1 MNSPQRPDDAY
12 FSDLDANLD
21 ANLDDYSPETDA
33 ELDPL
38 DEEIAAY
45 LDDELEPEARAAFER
60 RLADDPALRAR
71 VDAERSAWNALSLL
85 DVDAPNER
93 LPDAVVE
100 RLDSE
105 TQTELRELATS
116 LRRRRAL
123 RALFLGSTAFL
134 LAALGFVVFS
144 LLFPDA
150 QTRRERDC
158 RVVERLAQLEIVDDF
173 NYLTALDASGL
184 FAPTPPPPPFAPPA
198 QSPPESPRPFQFA
211 PPAAASA
218 PTSAP
223 TPKTFEELS
232 QDRVFYRL
240 QQKFERLDAKT
251 QERRRALYR
260 QIVDAPN
267 ADALWRLLDRY
278 CAWFSSVPNDD
289 DREKL
294 LAAPI
299 SERLEIVRRY
309 RDFARRFAERQRDG
323 ANRFAPT
330 RQQNARTPDADERR
344 VDSSPIRAFRD
355 ALPEELRAENLEA
368 LGQKYDDFL
377 QAKREYGG
385 KRESALAFLTEESS
399 EKITAALS
407 EKARGYLRELSEE
420 ERSAAL
426 GLLVTLAFWEREERS
441 SRPSFPFANGGRAAS
456 SFAARPFDRDAQRRD
471 FIRELAET
479 LRKLSPERRD
489 FLTSRPA
496 DEMRGVLWATHWRF
510 AFRNAH
516 RSSRADEP
524 PPSNAAPP
532 VSSPSDPSPRPTPNR
547 RSPN

>member
-1 MNSPQRPDDAY
+1 MNSPIRPDDAY
-12 FSDLDANLD
+12 FSDLDAE
-21 ANLDDYSPETDA
+21 LDDYASETDA

-45 LDDELEPEARAAFER
+45 LDNELDPETRAAFER
-60 RLADDPALRAR
+60 RLADDPELRAR
-71 VDAERSAWNALSLL
+71 VDAERDAWNALSLL
-85 DVDAPNER
+85 DVEAPNEN

-105 TQTELRELATS
+105 TQTELLALSTS

-123 RALFLGSTAFL
+123 RALFLASTALL
-134 LAALGFVVFS
+134 LAALGFGVSSV
-144 LLFPDA
+144 LFPDV
-150 QTRRERDC
+150 QTRRERDF
-158 RVVERLAQLEIVDDF
+158 RVVERLAQLEIVGDF

-184 FAPTPPPPPFAPPA
+184 FAPTPPPTPFAPPA
-198 QSPPESPRPFQFA
+198 DARRTPTRPGSFA
-211 PPAAASA
+211 PAAPAP
-218 PTSAP
+218 PTTP
-223 TPKTFEELS
+223 PIPKTLEELS

-240 QQKFERLDAKT
+240 QQKFERLDAPT

-260 QIVDAPN
+260 QILDAPN
-267 ADALWRLLDRY
+267 ADALWPVLDRY
-278 CAWFSSVPNDD
+278 CAWFSAVPSDD

-299 SERLEIVRRY
+299 PERLEIVRRY
-309 RDFARRFAERQRDG
+309 REFARRFAERQRDG
-323 ANRFAPT
+323 ASRFAPP
-330 RQQNARTPDADERR
+330 QAQNNARTSDAAERR
-344 VDSSPIRAFRD
+344 VDSPQIRAFRD
-355 ALPEELRAENLEA
+355 ALPEELRDENLDA

-377 QAKREYGG
+377 RTKRDYGG

-399 EKITAALS
+399 EKIIAALS
-407 EKARGYLRELSEE
+407 PKTRDYLRNLSEE

-426 GLLVTLAFWEREERS
+426 GLLVTLGFWEREERS
-441 SRPSFPFANGGRAAS
+441 DKPTFSFPNGDRAAS
-456 SFAARPFDRDAQRRD
+456 PFAVRPFERDAQRQD

-510 AFRNAH
+510 AFRNAN
-516 RSSRADEP
+516 RSPRPVAPPSAP
-524 PPSNAAPP
+524 PPSDAP
-532 VSSPSDPSPRPTPNR
+532 SRPGR
-547 RSPN
+547 

>member
-1 MNSPQRPDDAY
+1 MNTPRRLDDAN
-12 FSDLDANLD
+12 FSDLDAP
-21 ANLDDYSPETDA
+21 LDDYSPETDA

-38 DEEIAAY
+38 DEEIVAY

-85 DVDAPNER
+85 DVAAPNER

-100 RLDSE
+100 RLDAE
-105 TQTELRELATS
+105 TQTELLALTAS

-123 RALFLGSTAFL
+123 RALLLGSTALL
-134 LAALGFVVFS
+134 LAALGFGVFS
-144 LLFPDA
+144 LLFPDV
-150 QTRRERDC
+150 QTRRERDF

-173 NYLTALDASGL
+173 DYLTALDASGL
-184 FAPTPPPPPFAPPA
+184 FAPTPPPPPFA
-198 QSPPESPRPFQFA
+198 SPVDARQATQRPSLNA
-211 PPAAASA
+211 PAAAPA
-218 PTSAP
+218 PALE

-240 QQKFERLDAKT
+240 QQKFERLDAET

-260 QIVDAPN
+260 QIVSAPN
-267 ADALWRLLDRY
+267 ADALWGLLDRY
-278 CAWFSSVPNDD
+278 CAWFSSFPNDD
-289 DREKL
+289 EREKL

-299 SERLEIVRRY
+299 PERLAILRRH

-323 ANRFAPT
+323 ANRFAPP
-330 RQQNARTPDADERR
+330 RQPNVKTPDADERR
-344 VDSSPIRAFRD
+344 DDSSPIRAFRD

-377 QAKREYGG
+377 QGKREYGG

-399 EKITAALS
+399 EKIIAALS
-407 EKARGYLRELSEE
+407 EKARDYLRGLSEE

-441 SRPSFPFANGGRAAS
+441 ARPSFPFANGGRAYP
-456 SFAARPFDRDAQRRD
+456 SFAVQPFERDAQRRD
-471 FIRELAET
+471 YIRELAET

-510 AFRNAH
+510 AFRNAN
-516 RSSRADEP
+516 R
-524 PPSNAAPP
+524 
-532 VSSPSDPSPRPTPNR
+532 SPRPDAPTSTNDAPNPNR
-547 RSPN
+547 RFSN

>member
-1 MNSPQRPDDAY
+1 MNSPIRPDDAY
-12 FSDLDANLD
+12 FSDLDAE
-21 ANLDDYSPETDA
+21 LDDYAPETDA

-45 LDDELEPEARAAFER
+45 LDDELAPEARAAFER
-60 RLADDPALRAR
+60 RLADEPELRAR

-85 DVDAPNER
+85 DVAAPNER

-105 TQTELRELATS
+105 TQTELLALSTS

-123 RALFLGSTAFL
+123 RALFVASTAFL
-134 LAALGFVVFS
+134 LAAFGFGVSSV
-144 LLFPDA
+144 LFPDV
-150 QTRRERDC
+150 QTRRERDF
-158 RVVERLAQLEIVDDF
+158 RVVERLAQLEIVGDF
-173 NYLTALDASGL
+173 EYLTALDASGL
-184 FAPTPPPPPFAPPA
+184 FAPSPPPTPFASPADARRTPPRSGPG
-198 QSPPESPRPFQFA
+198 A
-211 PPAAASA
+211 PPAAPA
-218 PTSAP
+218 PALA

-240 QQKFERLDAKT
+240 QQKFERLDAPT

-267 ADALWRLLDRY
+267 ADALWSLLDRY
-278 CAWFSSVPNDD
+278 CAWFSAFPSDD

-299 SERLEIVRRY
+299 PERLEIVRRH

-323 ANRFAPT
+323 ANRFAPP
-330 RQQNARTPDADERR
+330 QPQNAGERR
-344 VDSSPIRAFRD
+344 VDSPQIRAFRD
-355 ALPEELRAENLEA
+355 ALPEELRVENLEA

-377 QAKREYGG
+377 RTKRDYGG

-399 EKITAALS
+399 EKIVAALS
-407 EKARGYLRELSEE
+407 KKARAYLRDLSEE

-426 GLLVTLAFWEREERS
+426 GLLVTLAFWEQEERS
-441 SRPSFPFANGGRAAS
+441 SRPTFSFPNGARDASFGAQPFA
-456 SFAARPFDRDAQRRD
+456 RDAQRQD

-479 LRKLSPERRD
+479 LRKLPPERRD

-510 AFRNAH
+510 AFRNAN
-516 RSSRADEP
+516 R
-524 PPSNAAPP
+524 
-532 VSSPSDPSPRPTPNR
+532 SPRPVAPPSAP
-547 RSPN
+547 SPPDAPSRPGR

>member
-1 MNSPQRPDDAY
+1 MNSPPRPDDAY

-45 LDDELEPEARAAFER
+45 LDDELDPEARAAFER
-60 RLADDPALRAR
+60 RLADEPALRAR

-85 DVDAPNER
+85 DVAAPNER

-105 TQTELRELATS
+105 TQTELLALTAS

-123 RALFLGSTAFL
+123 RALFLGSAAFL
-134 LAALGFVVFS
+134 LAALGFGVFS
-144 LLFPDA
+144 LLFPDV
-150 QTRRERDC
+150 QTRRERDF
-158 RVVERLAQLEIVDDF
+158 RVVERLAQLEIVGDF
-173 NYLTALDASGL
+173 DYLTALDASGL
-184 FAPTPPPPPFAPPA
+184 FAPPPPPRPEPPR
-198 QSPPESPRPFQFA
+198 PESPRPESPRPE
-211 PPAAASA
+211 PPR
-218 PTSAP
+218 PEP
-223 TPKTFEELS
+223 PKSFEELS

-240 QQKFERLDAKT
+240 QQKFERLDAET

-278 CAWFSSVPNDD
+278 CAWFSSVPSDD
-289 DREKL
+289 DREQL

-299 SERLEIVRRY
+299 PERLAIIRRH
-309 RDFARRFAERQRDG
+309 RDFARRFAERQRDE
-323 ANRFAPT
+323 ANRFAPP
-330 RQQNARTPDADERR
+330 RQPNARTPDADERR
-344 VDSSPIRAFRD
+344 VDSPQIRAFRD
-355 ALPEELRAENLEA
+355 ALPEELRAENLDA
-368 LGQKYDDFL
+368 IGRKYAEFL
-377 QAKREYGG
+377 NAKRGYGG

-399 EKITAALS
+399 EKIIAALS
-407 EKARGYLRELSEE
+407 EKARAYLRDLSEE

-441 SRPSFPFANGGRAAS
+441 SKPTFSFPNGGRVAP
-456 SFAARPFDRDAQRRD
+456 SFGAQPFARDAQRQD

-479 LRKLSPERRD
+479 LRKLPPDRRD

-510 AFRNAH
+510 AFRNAN
-516 RSSRADEP
+516 RP
-524 PPSNAAPP
+524 PRPDAPTSTNAAPP
-532 VSSPSDPSPRPTPNR
+532 FAPSAPNPNPNPNR
-547 RSPN
+547 RFSN

>member
-1 MNSPQRPDDAY
+1 MNSPIRPDDAY
-12 FSDLDANLD
+12 FSDLDAELD
-21 ANLDDYSPETDA
+21 NRASETDA

-45 LDDELEPEARAAFER
+45 LDDELAPEARAAFER
-60 RLADDPALRAR
+60 RLADEPKLRAR
-71 VDAERSAWNALSLL
+71 VDAERDAWNALSLL
-85 DVDAPNER
+85 DVAAPNER

-105 TQTELRELATS
+105 TQTELLALSTS

-123 RALFLGSTAFL
+123 RALFLASTALL
-134 LAALGFVVFS
+134 LAALGFGVSSV
-144 LLFPDA
+144 LFPDV
-150 QTRRERDC
+150 QTRRERDF
-158 RVVERLAQLEIVDDF
+158 RVVERLAQLEIVGDF
-173 NYLTALDASGL
+173 DYLTALDASGL
-184 FAPTPPPPPFAPPA
+184 FAPTPPPPPFASPA
-198 QSPPESPRPFQFA
+198 DARRTPPRPGSFA
-211 PPAAASA
+211 PGAPA
-218 PTSAP
+218 PPPPPPP
-223 TPKTFEELS
+223 TPKTLEELS

-240 QQKFERLDAKT
+240 QQKFERLDAPT

-267 ADALWRLLDRY
+267 ADALWPVLDRY
-278 CAWFSSVPNDD
+278 CAWFSAVPSDD

-299 SERLEIVRRY
+299 PERLEIVRRY
-309 RDFARRFAERQRDG
+309 REFARRFAERQRDG
-323 ANRFAPT
+323 AGRFAPP
-330 RQQNARTPDADERR
+330 QAQNNARTSDAAERR
-344 VDSSPIRAFRD
+344 GDSPQIRAFRD
-355 ALPEELRAENLEA
+355 ALPEELRDENLDA

-377 QAKREYGG
+377 RTKRDYGG

-399 EKITAALS
+399 EKIIAALS
-407 EKARGYLRELSEE
+407 EKARSYLRDLSEE

-441 SRPSFPFANGGRAAS
+441 SRPTAHFPNGGRAAATFGAQP
-456 SFAARPFDRDAQRRD
+456 FARDAQRQD

-510 AFRNAH
+510 AFRNAN
-516 RSSRADEP
+516 RSPRLD
-524 PPSNAAPP
+524 APP
-532 VSSPSDPSPRPTPNR
+532 QSDAPSRPER
-547 RSPN
+547 